1 MEQKH
6 GEFTLTFA
14 PTTGK
19 WAAKDAE
26 GNEVD
31 QDANYKDLIARLD
44 KRAKNAVK
52 RFEAYLQR
60 YQELKKVTVTSVSTD
75 SKGYYRGLECWIS
88 DGSSHS
94 KVRASSIY
102 LPTKDN
108 TFLST
113 CIRGIDQ
120 QIGTLNGEREELVKQ
135 LKSLAAMVDDVA
147 CHLPEVEQV
156 RRFLGKGGS

>member
-6 GEFTLTFA
+6 GEFTLTFS

-19 WAAKDAE
+19 WTAEDVE

-31 QDANYKDLIARLD
+31 HDANYKDLIARLD

-52 RFEAYLQR
+52 RFEAYYQR
-60 YQELKKVTVTSVSTD
+60 YQEFKKVTVTSVSTD

-94 KVRASSIY
+94 KARAASIY

-108 TFLST
+108 TSLGT
-113 CIRGIDQ
+113 RIQGIAQ

-135 LKSLAAMVDDVA
+135 LKSLAAMVDDTT
-147 CHLPEVEQV
+147 CHLPEVEQI